1 MSATGPLHLPEPG
14 PIEEQATQVQ
24 RPWRATFRTVLA
36 ALWGLIP
43 IWPAIVTTS
52 GLPSTLPWVATSIAV
67 TAAITRV
74 ASMPAFE
81 AWLCHNLPILAADP
95 DCGSPGKHRATD

>member
-1 MSATGPLHLPEPG
+1 MSASNPLPVPELP
-14 PIEEQATQVQ
+14 PIEEQPTQVQ

-36 ALWGLIP
+36 ALWGFIP

-52 GLPSTLPWVATSIAV
+52 GLSVELPLVATSIAV

-81 AWLCHNLPILAADP
+81 TWLCHYLPIFAADP
-95 DCGSPGKHRATD
+95 DCGSPGKHRAT